1 VTLVAVGTCTIQAT
15 QAGNHNCA
23 VATPVIQSCQPTQDP
38 CDLRQN
44 GNVNAADVQLI
55 IEEAPGAMHGQ

>member
-1 VTLVAVGTCTIQAT
+1 
-15 QAGNHNCA
+15 
-23 VATPVIQSCQPTQDP
+23 VATPVIQSFQATQDP

-55 IEEAPGAMHGQ
+55 IEEALGAMHGQ